1 MRSRKFRIKIQSSS
15 ETLDEVE
22 KNWKLI
28 AGGKSKGTED
38 MTTLCFSDLSMVA
51 KVFSSERLR
60 LLQVIK
66 EKQPSSVN
74 QLATLLGRSQQNVH
88 KDVHYL
94 AELGIIELKKTRK
107 RGQKKETVQPEFHW
121 DGFDIAV

>member
-1 MRSRKFRIKIQSSS
+1 MRSRKFRIKIQSPQ

-22 KNWKLI
+22 KTWKLL
-28 AGGKSKGTED
+28 AGGKGKGNED
-38 MTTLCFSDLSMVA
+38 VTTLCFSDLSMVA

-66 EKQPSSVN
+66 DKQPTSVN

-94 AELGIIELKKTRK
+94 AELGIIELKRTRK
-107 RGQKKETVQPEFHW
+107 KGQKKESVQPEFLW